1 MSRKIRLNYTP
12 TNDLTPRYKAAK
24 KMLFDAPLR
33 LDVRKLI
40 IETEVYQKFGFT
52 KSPNMLKAIVFDRL
66 SREKECYVN
75 VDENLLA
82 GNLTDHYYGCYFQ
95 PFREFEWAIGRRE
108 FASQRGT
115 CIATD
120 EEMEVIAEC
129 GKFWLGNSTADR
141 VRPIIKAKY
150 GLDVQ
155 DLIDIGVGLNFDDDM
170 GTTTF
175 PDHDTVVNQG
185 LNAVIE
191 RIHAYKAKLKIFN
204 VDRPDPLAGHL
215 PTEDTCNR
223 SSIPAA
229 DYKKWEFYEAC
240 EISCKALIH
249 QAHRYADAA
258 REAAAK
264 ETDPEKKRQYEIMAE
279 SCDWVPAN
287 PARNFREALQSLWFI
302 TMGGWQNLCSTVDH
316 APLRFPQYMYKCYQQ
331 DKAAGTITDDEV
343 IELIQYWFLKVNT
356 QCMVMSP
363 ELALWQGSRIAQ
375 QVTLGGLDPAT
386 GDDATNELD
395 YLLLEAQRRAQCPE
409 PLLAVMYHNKLS
421 HKFLVKCAEL
431 VATGIG
437 QPSFHG
443 QEVAM
448 KRRLLH
454 ENATI
459 EDVRN
464 QAVSGC
470 VQSVVP
476 GMTDGAWEARFNM
489 YKPLEFMLSN
499 GRDIKTDVA
508 YGPAFGD
515 PCECKTWDEFYAQLY
530 KYYEY
535 WIDVCRDIS
544 TLEWNYMRDFPCPL
558 LSAVTY
564 DCLARGMDVVDGGAR
579 YNWGD
584 GVCISGGVDTTN
596 SLAAIKY
603 LVYDKKIITMEQL
616 VTAIKANWEGYEDI
630 QSLCKK
636 APKYGNNDPYADDIG
651 RKLHV
656 DFAEIHNRK
665 PDYMGRDTITPS
677 AYSVTGHYPFGMR
690 SWASPDG
697 RKAGAT
703 FTDATLS
710 ATPGT
715 DTNGP
720 TALIMSAVKLIDP
733 VVYGSTHFNVKFHP
747 TALQGEENIDKF
759 LALLKTYFDE
769 GGYQVQF
776 NCVTQEKLLAAKR
789 DPEQYKDLIVR
800 VAGFSAYF
808 VNLLEPVQDEI
819 IARTSHSF

>member
-1 MSRKIRLNYTP
+1 MSRKVKLNYTK
-12 TNDLTPRYKAAK
+12 TDELSPRYKAAK
-24 KMLFDAPLR
+24 EALFAEEPHIDT
-33 LDVRKLI
+33 RKLV
-40 IETEVYQKFGFT
+40 IETDIYKKYGFT
-52 KSPNMLKAIVFDRL
+52 KSPNMLKAMIFDRL
-66 SREKECYVN
+66 SREKDIS
-75 VDENLLA
+75 VDIDRNIFA
-82 GNLTDHYYGCYFQ
+82 GDLTDYVYGSYFQ
-95 PFREFEWAIGRRE
+95 PFREFEWAIDRDE
-108 FASQRGT
+108 FAFQRGT
-115 CIATD
+115 ALAT
-120 EEMEVIAEC
+120 EEEKEIIREC
-129 GKFWLGNSTADR
+129 GEYWVGNAVKDR
-141 VRPIIKAKY
+141 VRPIIKDRY

-155 DLIDIGVGLNFDDDM
+155 ELIDVGVGLNFDDDM

-175 PDHDTVVNQG
+175 PDHSTVINKG
-185 LNAVIE
+185 LNWVID
-191 RIHAYKAKLKIFN
+191 RIHYYKANLKVYN
-204 VDRPDPLAGHL
+204 VDRPDPSAGEV
-215 PTEDTCNR
+215 PKEDTFNTATC
-223 SSIPAA
+223 PMP

-264 ETDPEKKRQYEIMAE
+264 ETDPAKKADYERMAE
-279 SCDWVPAN
+279 ACDWVPAN
-287 PARNFREALQSLWFI
+287 PARTVYEGIQSLWFI
-302 TMGGWQNLCSTVDH
+302 TMGGWQNLCMTVDH
-316 APLRFPQYMYKCYQQ
+316 APLRTPQYLYRVYQE
-331 DKAAGTITDDEV
+331 DKAAGTVTDDEV
-343 IELIQYWFLKVNT
+343 IEMFQYWFLKVNT
-356 QCMVMSP
+356 QNFVMSP
-363 ELALWQGSRIAQ
+363 ELALWNSSRIAQ
-375 QVTLGGLDPAT
+375 QLTLGGLDPET

-395 YLLLEAQRRAQCPE
+395 YLIVEAQRRAQCPE

-421 HKFLVKCAEL
+421 HKFLVECAKL

-454 ENATI
+454 ESGPI
-459 EDVRN
+459 EDIRN

-470 VQSVVP
+470 VQSVIP

-499 GRDIKTDVA
+499 GVDFKSGKSV
-508 YGPAFGD
+508 GPAYGD
-515 PCECKTWDEFYAQLY
+515 PCECKTWDEFYAQLI

-535 WIDVCRDIS
+535 WETICRDIS
-544 TLEWNYMRDFPCPL
+544 TLEWNVMRDFPCPL

-584 GVCISGGVDTTN
+584 GICMSGNVDTTN
-596 SLAAIKY
+596 SLAAIKK
-603 LVYDKKIITMEQL
+603 LVYDDKVITMAQL
-616 VTAIKANWEGYEDI
+616 VEAVRDNWEGHEDI
-630 QSLCKK
+630 QNLCKK
-636 APKYGNNDPYADDIG
+636 APKYGNNDPYVDDLG
-651 RKLHV
+651 RKLHA
-656 DFAEIHNRK
+656 DFAEIHNRR

-697 RKAGAT
+697 RKAGET

-715 DTNGP
+715 DVSGP
-720 TALIMSAVKLIDP
+720 TALIKSAVKLIDP

-747 TALQGEENIDKF
+747 TALKGAENVDKF

-769 GGYQVQF
+769 GGYQIQF
-776 NCVTQEKLLAAKR
+776 NCVTQEKLEAAKA
-789 DPEQYKDLIVR
+789 DPVEYKDLIVR

-808 VNLLEPVQDEI
+808 VTLADAVQDEI
-819 IARTSHSF
+819 IARTSHTW